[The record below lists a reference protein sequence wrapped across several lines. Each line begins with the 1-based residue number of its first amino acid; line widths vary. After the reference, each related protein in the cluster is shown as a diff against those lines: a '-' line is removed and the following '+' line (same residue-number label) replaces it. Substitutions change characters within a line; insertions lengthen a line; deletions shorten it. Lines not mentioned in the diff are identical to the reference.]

1 MTEVDGNLVVEDRLE
16 FVLER
21 RGGFTQVGRKRR
33 GREENISDGGSFP
46 RKTYRDKNR
55 GERCLRPTYFEY

>member
-21 RGGFTQVGRKRR
+21 RGGFRQVGRKRGG
-33 GREENISDGGSFP
+33 GRKILAM
-46 RKTYRDKNR
+46 
-55 GERCLRPTYFEY
+55 GEAFRERPTETRTEERDV